1 MAIQDDSSIALI
13 PSAYGTSK
21 VYSVIPS
28 NGNGDFNFSRSGNA
42 TRVNK
47 GGFIET
53 MGTNVP
59 RLDYPL
65 IDGVVQDCPHLLLEP
80 QRTNY
85 AGKSE
90 EFDNSYWQKVR
101 ATITANQIVSPD
113 GSVTADLLTA
123 TDTSEN
129 YCQQNVSS
137 TVSGS
142 KQTVSFFVKKGT
154 SDFCHILLWD
164 VSNDGARQW
173 FDLTNGTVGTSTT
186 FGSGVSVDSAQ
197 MINYSND
204 WYRCIVVF
212 NNSNTTVR
220 TRIST
225 SNSNGSTSST
235 SGKTIYLWGAQ
246 LTVGSYETSYIP
258 NTTTGSVTRSADV
271 CNGSGTSAEFN
282 DSEGVLFAEIAALAD
297 DGASRRITITD
308 NSSSY
313 INIVSLEL
321 DESTNTLKGFVSDN
335 SGGLTTVS
343 TTNLNQEENNKIAL
357 KYNSESTNLY
367 VNGFDVNSV
376 SSTNLPTGLIK
387 LDFDSGRSDEIQ
399 DFYGKTKQL
408 STFKTALTDSELET
422 LTSWDSFNAMATG
435 QLYTIE

>member
-1 MAIQDDSSIALI
+1 MNIYDNAGVALI
-13 PSAYGTSK
+13 PSGTKASK
-21 VYSVIPS
+21 LYSVLPA
-28 NGNGDFNFSRSGNA
+28 NGDGDFTHSRGSTA

-47 GGFIET
+47 DGFIESVA
-53 MGTNVP
+53 TNVP

-65 IDGVVQDCPHLLLEP
+65 TNGVVGDCPHLLLEP

-142 KQTVSFFVKKGT
+142 KQTASFFVKKGT

-173 FDLTNGTVGTSTT
+173 FDLTNGSVGTSTT

-197 MINYSND
+197 MINYGNG

-220 TRIST
+220 MRISA

-235 SGKTIYLWGAQ
+235 SGKTIYIWGAQ
-246 LTVGSYETSYIP
+246 LTVGSYKTSYIP

-282 DSEGVLFAEIAALAD
+282 DSEGVLFAEIANIDENNTAD
-297 DGASRRITITD
+297 TVSISISDSSTSNAVSLYYFTTSGVYYDIF
-308 NSSSY
+308 NSSG
-313 INIVSLEL
+313 
-321 DESTNTLKGFVSDN
+321 TR
-335 SGGLTTVS
+335 SGNASMTKS
-343 TTNLNQEENNKIAL
+343 EQSNFNRIAL
-357 KYNSESTNLY
+357 KYKSTDIALW
-367 VNGFDVNSV
+367 VNGFEL
-376 SSTNLPTGLIK
+376 STNSGTLTLSGLSE
-387 LDFDSGRSDEIQ
+387 LAFDYGNGSF

-408 STFKTALTDSELET
+408 MTFKTALTDSELET
-422 LTSWDSFNAMATG
+422 LTSWDSFNAMAKG

>member
-1 MAIQDDSSIALI
+1 MSIYDNAGVALI
-13 PSAYGTSK
+13 PSGTKASK
-21 VYSVIPS
+21 LYSVLPA
-28 NGNGDFNFSRSGNA
+28 NGDGDFTHSRGSTA

-47 GGFIET
+47 DGLIESVA
-53 MGTNVP
+53 TNVP

-65 IDGVVQDCPHLLLEP
+65 TNGVVGDCPHLLLEP

-142 KQTVSFFVKKGT
+142 KQTASFFVKKGT

-197 MINYSND
+197 MINYGND

-258 NTTTGSVTRSADV
+258 NTTTGTTTRSADF
-271 CNGSGTSAEFN
+271 CINSGTSAEFN
-282 DSEGVLFAEIAALAD
+282 TSEGVLFVESAALAD
-297 DGASRRITITD
+297 DLTFRQVTLNDGSLNTILVGYRSNSNRIYTQLVSNNVSQAFLSYDVSDITEFHKFCIK
-308 NSSSY
+308 Y
-313 INIVSLEL
+313 
-321 DESTNTLKGFVSDN
+321 STNSVHFWVDGYKRASDT
-335 SGGLTTVS
+335 SATMPLALTDLDLQS
-343 TTNLNQEENNKIAL
+343 TT
-357 KYNSESTNLY
+357 
-367 VNGFDVNSV
+367 G
-376 SSTNLPTGLIK
+376 
-387 LDFDSGRSDEIQ
+387 SGQ
-399 DFYGKTKQL
+399 FNAKTRQVI
-408 STFKTALTDSELET
+408 TFKTALTDSELET